1 MKNGTVN
8 NNIEAIYE
16 LAPMQEGMFFHYLLD
31 QTTTEYILQ
40 AQMEIRNPFSEELS
54 RKALSLLIMRYEVLR
69 TSFTSKTK
77 LPLQV
82 VRRTVEPEYL
92 IEDYGGQVSNSEIL
106 NELMRADLSRGFRL
120 DEGLPIRITHVI
132 FDDTVVLIWT
142 IHHIVIDGWCISV
155 LMQEFLKYYKLLELG
170 RSYEEV
176 CRLVQRDRLEDLPY
190 KEYVQWQKRQKST
203 ACEQY
208 WEQLLSDYEAKQVV
222 PMLCPSET
230 PTSGVCETF
239 IQGDAYEDIK
249 CLAIESQVT
258 ISTVIESAYG
268 ILLQLRTGGHDIVI
282 GKVVS
287 GRDAP
292 LPHIGTAVG
301 LYVNTIASR
310 ICCRPNQLV
319 SELLADVQQQSTN
332 ALPYSQISLMN
343 VQKKYMGG
351 GKIAG
356 LYAFENYYV
365 NPETVKRMQENG
377 IAIISSREQTNYP
390 LTLRAFDKNGIE
402 LTLMYDEKVFGKEE
416 CELLLKQLKQI
427 LLQMCDK
434 GAVVEQINGVSEKD
448 TQQIVYD
455 FNNTTTSYPRN
466 SCVFWELEQ
475 QIALHREKT
484 AIVYK
489 DEQISYGELEE
500 LSAVLAEKLKAA
512 GVERGTYVAL
522 LAKRTPQL
530 ILALVAIMRAG
541 GVYVPID
548 TAYPQS
554 RVRMILDECEP
565 KVVLIDS
572 EYEVDSSWPTVI
584 RLDDP
589 DLFVGNTTS
598 VAEYVDATEPAYVIY
613 TSGTTGRPKGTIV
626 AQRAILRLVKNIQYA
641 KLDENSRLLQMGA
654 VAFDASTF
662 EIWGML
668 LNGGTLYLASESM
681 VMDTAVFKETVSDY
695 NINVMWMTAALF
707 NFHVANDPSA
717 FDGVEQLLVG
727 GEKLSEYHVRMFQA
741 HNKDTVLINGYGPT
755 ENTTFTTTYCIP
767 KEFQRIPIGKPISN
781 TGVVIA
787 RQGVICGIGMPG
799 ELLCWGD
806 GLSSGYL
813 NNQALTER
821 CFVKLDA
828 FDQVMYKTGDLAR
841 WLPDGT
847 IEYLG
852 RIDQQ
857 IKIRGFRVEVEEIEK
872 RICAIDSVKDCAVVA
887 QLIKGENILC
897 AYVVGDVEL
906 DFSEIRKTLRTE
918 IPEYMIPTF
927 WGRIDEIPLTVNG
940 KVDRLNLPNIIERN
954 DSKKMPPEGETE
966 ELVAKIFG
974 QILGLD
980 KVYRE
985 EEFFELGGHSLRAMA
1000 LVNAIESN
1008 TGIRLSLRDIFEEP
1022 TVMGLASKLTIKA
1035 QAITIQKAPDME
1047 RYPMSPSQQRMY
1059 ILSKREA
1066 ASVAYNMPCCIMIP
1080 GVINADRMNAAL
1092 KSLVAIHESLRT
1104 VFFEDGGAF
1113 YQQIR
1118 EDMQLDLV
1126 FECSDSEINIHKYL
1140 VDFVKPFN
1148 LEEGPLVRIK
1158 FVQCQDY
1165 SYAFFDMHHIISDGM
1180 SMNIFARDLLL
1191 AYEGKQLQP
1200 HVLHYRDYSEWMRT
1214 RDLSK
1219 QEEYW
1224 LTELGQDVSV
1234 LNMPY
1239 DHARPAVQSFVG
1251 GIVKQRTPQSLRKK
1265 VLDLSKQTG
1274 TTEFMVLASVL
1285 MILLSRYSNQENVT
1299 IGTVVSGRVT
1309 RETEDM
1315 LGVFVNTLVL
1325 KENIQEGERYLSFLA
1340 AIKNK
1345 CLSALDN
1352 QEYPFDLL
1360 CQKLNL
1366 PRDPSRNALFDVM
1379 FSLQNNEKNV
1389 LPGQAQLIMSDDEV
1403 AAKFDL
1409 SVDVHPDEDG
1419 YQIDYTFCKAI
1430 YDKETVERFAEH
1442 YMNLLE
1448 SVVDNKVAYISE
1460 LAETDAAE
1468 QEKLLFAFNPESN
1481 PLPEELNV
1489 VTQFWKTASRYP
1501 DRQAVCYK
1509 NECCTYGELA
1519 ARIQKTVGGLRGNGV
1534 EPGNRIA
1541 LVLSRGVDMIVG
1553 IYAVLSAGAAYIPIE
1568 PSYPADRKNYI
1579 IGDANPSLILCDCGE
1594 TEALVE
1600 CGITCVTIQ
1609 DLECTDGDKEIGII
1623 NPKDVAYLIYTSGT
1637 TGKPKG
1643 AILRHDSLM
1652 NLCVELNRYA
1662 YEKYETPVNGA
1673 LLASYCFD
1681 ASIQQ
1686 LFVPLIYGHTLHI
1699 ICDDI
1704 KINAE
1709 SIFKYYVQHQI
1720 RVSDGTP
1727 SHLKMLL
1734 ERPMPTIYA
1743 DTFLIGGEVLSPYVA
1758 KEFIERYGVTLFNVY
1773 GPTEATVDATLY
1785 ECTLENMDRK
1795 CLPIGKPLNNVSAY
1809 VLRGDQFCGIDI
1821 PGELCIG
1828 GIGVGDGYQNLPE
1841 ETAKKFVPN
1850 PVDGSVMYRTGD
1862 IARWRSD
1869 GNLEYIGRIDQQVKI
1884 HGFRIETQEIEKAIG
1899 ELEVVQDCAVVAKEI
1914 FGELTLCAYLVL
1926 VEDEYAQLGYVVSC
1940 LKKGLPTYMIPK
1952 YWACCK
1958 SLPRN
1963 NSGKLD
1969 YSRLDG
1975 ELMLAEQ
1982 ENYVAPQTELEKLV
1996 ADAFAEVVNSKRVGR
2011 NDDFFS
2017 LGGHSL
2023 NAGRVI
2029 NLIEEKAKVR
2039 LKLQDIFLNPV
2050 VSELATVVAV
2060 GKVIENPILPCDK
2073 AAVYAVSPAQLRIY
2087 MMQMLDDGGT
2097 AYNMP
2102 MCLRMK
2108 GRIDHQ
2114 KVKNCLFSLTKQH
2127 ETLRTSFFFEDGVLS
2142 QHINKDSL
2150 IDFTVVEVDRL
2161 QAAADYMAEFI
2172 RPFDLSVAPLMRT
2185 KLVIAPDSAYL
2196 LVDIHHIISDAR
2208 SVNIIIEE
2216 FATLYSG
2223 GVLPEQPVHYKD
2235 YAVWLQKQDHAGQE
2249 KFWNTQFA
2257 EELSVLDLPTDFS
2270 RPQRQDFSGDLVR
2283 IKLKDSLIE
2292 KLKDFI
2298 KGSVITEYAVFL
2310 SVLMITLSKYGRS
2323 EDVIVGTSVSGRTH
2337 RDTERMLGMFVNTVA
2352 LRGNPSKEKR
2362 FDVFLR
2368 EIAELTVQSFDNQDY
2383 PFENIVN
2390 EFGVAGEQSRNPIF
2404 DVMLTLQNNE
2414 QTKLELDGVEIQV
2427 EETGKTIAK
2436 FDLDIDIVPS
2446 TEGYE
2451 VLCAYATCL
2460 FKRSTAEGIVNR
2472 FVFFLEYLLENP
2484 ESRIGDLPLATPEE
2498 YALIGKQFHQ
2508 ELPKDDF
2515 CPCSTV
2521 IAAFEAQVEAT
2532 PDRIALEMGTF
2543 QYTYRELNTRA
2554 NRLAHKL
2561 RELGIQ
2567 PDEPVVIISKRSMD
2581 VIVAIYGIQKA
2592 GGAYFPV
2599 DPTYGKERIDFI
2611 VQDCAARIVLVDEEH
2626 SFVSDMLHVEQLDNF
2641 YSGYA
2646 EDNLP
2651 HTASAK
2657 NLMYLTSTS
2666 GSTGLPKSV
2675 MIENG
2680 AVLAYVK
2687 AFSREFDICQEDVVL
2702 QQSAL
2707 NFDTVVEELY
2717 PAHLCGGRVVLLP
2730 QDRII
2735 DVNQAYRY
2743 IIEKQVTVVSCSTL
2757 LLNEFNAL
2765 QKPSS
2770 VRLYLNGGDVLKYE
2784 YIDYLQSYSEV
2795 GNTFGPTECTVCAA
2809 LYHVPKGTGKI
2820 SVGHPI
2826 PGAKLYVVNGN
2837 NQLCGIGVPG
2847 ELWIGGI
2854 GVGRGYLN
2862 RNELNKEK
2870 FVENPFEDGR
2880 IFRTGDAVR
2889 WLPDGNLEYLGRI
2902 DQQVKIRGF
2911 RVELGEIESAMR
2923 KNSNIHECTVIS
2935 KKRNNGDRYL
2945 CAYYVT
2951 CSGEDL
2957 DESVLKDDLAKFLP
2971 NYMVPQHMMRMNELP
2986 LTGSGKVDKRALP
2999 EIHMKSSC
3007 SYEAPETE
3015 EERLVAE
3022 AFQSVLEVEKV
3033 GRDDNFFE
3041 LGGHSLRALRVL
3053 NAIEA
3058 SGGVRIAL
3066 KEVFAHPTVKEL
3078 ARVVAEATDRME
3090 EIEPV
3095 EKKSAYEM
3103 SSMQRRLY
3111 MINQID
3117 ETGTSYNMP
3126 ACFELVDGV
3135 ELDKL
3140 QAALNSALVRHEA
3153 LRTRFDLVDGVPMQI
3168 VEEQV
3173 ECTIQT
3179 CVDTEHRA
3187 VESHLAEFMRPFDL
3201 SKAPLIRVKVVKA
3214 EDKNYLLIDMH
3225 HIIMDG
3231 MSINILL
3238 SDITRLYHGE
3248 ELTPLKV
3255 HYKDYSEWMH
3265 TRDLS
3270 AQQAYWKSCY
3280 EESVELLDM
3289 PTDYKRPQKQSFAG
3303 ANIRITIST
3312 EVSEQIAQLASVSGV
3327 TEYMVLL
3334 SAVGMLLEKYSR
3346 QEDIV
3351 VGSAVA
3357 NRPTRATEQMLGMF
3371 VNTLA
3376 LRLKVSKQERYSE
3389 YLGQLKKVC
3398 LGAFENQEYPFEE
3411 LVTEIDCARD
3421 LSRNPLFDVMFTFQ
3435 NNEDAEI
3442 DSGIAK
3448 IVETEVSSGA
3458 KFDLSI
3464 TIAKQKM
3471 QYVCDFSYRTDLYD
3485 KETISAMA
3493 NVFALLLKEIAEDQT
3508 KTLEDYSCVQDIE
3521 QVKRFGVKR
3530 STCTCATLAELF
3542 EQQVEAHPQD
3552 EAVVFG
3558 TVRLTY
3564 TQLNEHANVLAHKLI
3579 AAGVDVEDRVALLG
3593 DRSEK
3598 MIEMMLGVTKAGA
3611 AYVPID
3617 PTYPS
3622 ERKRYI
3628 LEDVAPKLILT
3639 TDKQH
3644 VPEGMQAEV
3653 LEYPLVDI
3661 TEAEE
3666 RENPELRAGVD
3677 NAAYII
3683 YTSGTTGNPK
3693 GVVVEHRGIGNLRD
3707 YFVKEQGCGNGK
3719 RSLQFASFSFDA
3731 TISEICMS
3739 LLCGG
3744 CMCIAEDAVR
3754 GDSSAMEQ
3762 FLMDEK
3768 ITHGIFPPA
3777 FFQELDIHNTYL
3789 KHIITAGS
3797 ESNEE
3802 ITKKA
3807 LGKCS
3812 YSNDYGPTEATV
3824 CATHGRIKE
3833 PIAAGKRVTIG
3844 KPLENVE
3851 VYVLQGKALCGIG
3864 MPGELCIGGI
3874 GVARGY
3880 LNRPELTAEKFV
3892 PNPYGEG
3899 RLYRTGDLARWLP
3912 DGNLE
3917 YLGRIDQQVKIRGFR
3932 VELGEIEAVL
3942 RQYPGITDS
3951 TVIVRNG
3958 SRQEQTICAYY
3969 VTQEDV
3975 VEESL
3980 LREYLA
3986 KKLPGYMLPGAMMRI
4001 DHIPLNHSGKV
4012 DKRALPEIH
4021 MKSSRSYEAPETEEE
4036 RLVAEAF
4043 QSVLEVEKVGRDDNF
4058 FELGGHS
4065 LRALRVL
4072 NAIEASGGVRIAL
4085 KEVFAHP
4092 TVKEL
4097 ARVVAEATDRMEE
4110 IEPVEKKS
4118 AYEMS
4123 SMQRRLYMINQID
4136 ETGTSYNM
4144 PACFELVDGVELD
4157 KLQAALNSAL
4167 VRHEALRTRFD
4178 LVDGVP
4184 MQIVEEQVECTIQT
4198 CVDTEHR
4205 AVESHLAEFMRPFDL
4220 SKAPLIRV
4228 KVVKAEDKNYLLID
4242 MHHIIMDGM
4251 SINILLS
4258 DITRLYHGEELTP
4271 LKVHY
4276 KDYSEWMHT
4285 RDLSAQQAY
4294 WKSCYEESVE
4304 LLDMPTDYKR
4314 PQKQS
4319 FAGANIRITISTE
4332 VSEQIAQLASVS
4344 GVTEY
4349 MVLLSAVGML
4359 LEKYSRQEDIVVG
4372 SAVANRPTRATEQ
4385 MLGMFVNTLALR
4397 LKVSKQ
4403 ERYSEYLGQLKKVCL
4418 GAFENQEYPFEEL
4431 VTEID
4436 CARDLSRNP
4445 LFDVMFTFQNN
4456 EDAEIDSGIAKIVET
4471 EVSSGAKFDLSITIA
4486 KQKMQYVCD
4495 FSYRTDL
4502 YDKETISAMANVFAL
4517 LLKEIAED
4525 QTKTL
4530 EDYSCVQDIE
4540 QVKRFGVKRSTCT
4553 CATLAELFEQ
4563 QVEAHPQDEAVVF
4576 GTVRLTYTQLNE
4588 HANVLAHKLIAAGV
4602 DVEDRVALLGDRS
4615 EKMIEMMLGVTKA
4628 GAAYVPIDPTYPSER
4643 KRYILEDVAPKLILT
4658 TDKQHVPEGMQAEV
4672 LEYPLVDI
4680 TEAEE
4685 RENPELRAGVDNA
4698 AYIIYTSG
4706 TTGNPKGVVVE
4717 HRGIGN
4723 LRDYFVKEQG
4733 CGNGKRSLQFASFSF
4748 DATISEICMSLL
4760 CGGCMCI
4767 AEDAVRGD
4775 SSAMEQFLM
4784 DEKITHGIFPPAF
4797 FQELDIHNTYLK
4809 HIITA
4814 GSESNE
4820 EITKK
4825 ALGKCSYSNDYGP
4838 TEATVCATHGRIKEP
4853 IAAGKRVTIGKPLEN
4868 VEVYVL
4874 QGKALCG
4881 IGMPGELC
4889 IGGIGVARG
4898 YLNRPEL
4905 TAEKFVPNPYGEG
4918 RLYRTG
4924 DLARWLPDGNL
4935 EYLGRIDQQVKIRG
4949 FRVELGEIEAVL
4961 RQYPGI
4967 TDSTVIVRN
4976 GSRQEQTICAYYV
4989 TQEDVVEESL
4999 LREYLA
5005 KKLPGYMLPGA
5016 MMRIDH
5022 IPLNHSGK
5030 VDKRALPE
5038 IHMKSSRSYE
5048 APETEEERLVAEAFQ
5063 SVLGVEKVGRD
5074 DNFFELGGDSIKIM
5088 RVKSLIQQSGYDFL
5102 IADFMR
5108 SLDVAHCAQTLRRM
5122 DVSRKHRST
5131 GAVKPTPMLKKFLEW
5146 NFQQPEYFGQSVLI
5160 QMQHPDEAVIRKTL
5174 GYITQYHDVLRMVSR
5189 EGTFFIPD
5197 VGENE
5202 NYEMYV
5208 YQAGTWSPETLT
5220 KTCQKIK
5227 GSFDL
5232 ANGPLLKVA
5241 LFMGEYDAQLFIV
5254 VHHLAVDAVS
5264 WGILLE
5270 DFKNVYFAYC
5280 ARQEIQLPPKTLSYV
5295 EWAELL
5301 QEYSVSDEL
5310 DSALSYWETV
5320 EKQMPTK
5327 DIHEVTASRRVRS
5340 LVVKKSEFPELDAV
5354 TRGGAMDNVLGCGY
5368 REIIAAAVAYGRGQE
5383 RIGMMVEGRGRNEIL
5398 GQTPDRTVGWFTSES
5413 PIVVNCENNVLRTLI
5428 SISRDFAQLE
5438 HKGNSYSVL
5447 RYISQKI
5454 SGCNPEIGYNFFSES
5469 FSAPQSADEI
5479 FGESSYSSGRDVSEQ
5494 NAFGYPISVL
5504 ALEKAQELRIEFE
5517 FSNGYEEEEID
5528 CCLQRC
5534 RKALSELNEL
5544 CSVMVHSGSAI
5555 FEGKVWKVK
5564 DLKKWIVDSYAAFE
5578 KQMIGVSP
5586 ETLYDPTFLQKIC
5599 LDTKDNA
5606 ICAHSVWLPAEKTD
5620 AVLTAIHKVLREQSA
5635 LRTGYSKAA
5644 KKMVEYAEDAPIGVW
5659 CIDISDNTNQTV
5671 EFIFSMTE
5679 RVFGVNQ
5686 AFRDSPLL
5694 SKIVVYKTLYGCMVY
5709 VFAHHA
5715 VSDLRS
5721 ALVFEH
5727 RIRFYLQHTDQ
5738 AVAQFPKYSEM
5749 CQANSRKDMDMEQL
5763 LVAAKSYAQHL
5774 RKLSST
5780 YAYKFKY
5787 REDQLPQN
5795 LPVTETGIRIMKN
5808 LVKQNGYSG
5817 QFPLIVVHHGR
5828 NQDNASMYGMFL
5840 RAVGILLD
5848 TETSTVDE
5856 HLLQNVLSDGIWEMP
5871 NLSINNRIQFM
5882 RHWKKIPVLN
5892 ASVSYGVNFGLTKDS
5907 MMDDALANEAV
5918 IVKPSSVMIQSG
5930 SDGITLILGGCT
5942 EERAAVETWLFKEL
5956 NKEPVSQM

>member
-230 PTSGVCETF
+230 PASGVCETF

-1035 QAITIQKAPDME
+1035 QAITIQKAPEME

-2911 RVELGEIESAMR
+2911 RVELGEIEAVLRQYPGITDS
-2923 KNSNIHECTVIS
+2923 TVIV
-2935 KKRNNGDRYL
+2935 RNGSRQEQTI

-2951 CSGEDL
+2951 QEDVVE
-2957 DESVLKDDLAKFLP
+2957 ESLLREYLAKKLP
-2971 NYMVPQHMMRMNELP
+2971 GYMLPGAMMRIDYIP
-2986 LTGSGKVDKRALP
+2986 LNHSGKVDKRALP
-2999 EIHMKSSC
+2999 EIHMKSSR

-3022 AFQSVLEVEKV
+3022 AFQSVLGVEKA

-3622 ERKRYI
+3622 ERKQYI

-4001 DHIPLNHSGKV
+4001 D
-4012 DKRALPEIH
+4012 
-4021 MKSSRSYEAPETEEE
+4021 Y
-4036 RLVAEAF
+4036 
-4043 QSVLEVEKVGRDDNF
+4043 
-4058 FELGGHS
+4058 
-4065 LRALRVL
+4065 
-4072 NAIEASGGVRIAL
+4072 
-4085 KEVFAHP
+4085 
-4092 TVKEL
+4092 
-4097 ARVVAEATDRMEE
+4097 
-4110 IEPVEKKS
+4110 
-4118 AYEMS
+4118 
-4123 SMQRRLYMINQID
+4123 
-4136 ETGTSYNM
+4136 
-4144 PACFELVDGVELD
+4144 
-4157 KLQAALNSAL
+4157 
-4167 VRHEALRTRFD
+4167 
-4178 LVDGVP
+4178 
-4184 MQIVEEQVECTIQT
+4184 
-4198 CVDTEHR
+4198 
-4205 AVESHLAEFMRPFDL
+4205 
-4220 SKAPLIRV
+4220 
-4228 KVVKAEDKNYLLID
+4228 
-4242 MHHIIMDGM
+4242 
-4251 SINILLS
+4251 
-4258 DITRLYHGEELTP
+4258 
-4271 LKVHY
+4271 
-4276 KDYSEWMHT
+4276 
-4285 RDLSAQQAY
+4285 
-4294 WKSCYEESVE
+4294 
-4304 LLDMPTDYKR
+4304 
-4314 PQKQS
+4314 
-4319 FAGANIRITISTE
+4319 
-4332 VSEQIAQLASVS
+4332 
-4344 GVTEY
+4344 
-4349 MVLLSAVGML
+4349 
-4359 LEKYSRQEDIVVG
+4359 
-4372 SAVANRPTRATEQ
+4372 
-4385 MLGMFVNTLALR
+4385 
-4397 LKVSKQ
+4397 
-4403 ERYSEYLGQLKKVCL
+4403 
-4418 GAFENQEYPFEEL
+4418 
-4431 VTEID
+4431 
-4436 CARDLSRNP
+4436 
-4445 LFDVMFTFQNN
+4445 
-4456 EDAEIDSGIAKIVET
+4456 
-4471 EVSSGAKFDLSITIA
+4471 
-4486 KQKMQYVCD
+4486 
-4495 FSYRTDL
+4495 
-4502 YDKETISAMANVFAL
+4502 
-4517 LLKEIAED
+4517 
-4525 QTKTL
+4525 
-4530 EDYSCVQDIE
+4530 
-4540 QVKRFGVKRSTCT
+4540 
-4553 CATLAELFEQ
+4553 
-4563 QVEAHPQDEAVVF
+4563 
-4576 GTVRLTYTQLNE
+4576 
-4588 HANVLAHKLIAAGV
+4588 
-4602 DVEDRVALLGDRS
+4602 
-4615 EKMIEMMLGVTKA
+4615 
-4628 GAAYVPIDPTYPSER
+4628 
-4643 KRYILEDVAPKLILT
+4643 
-4658 TDKQHVPEGMQAEV
+4658 
-4672 LEYPLVDI
+4672 
-4680 TEAEE
+4680 
-4685 RENPELRAGVDNA
+4685 
-4698 AYIIYTSG
+4698 
-4706 TTGNPKGVVVE
+4706 
-4717 HRGIGN
+4717 
-4723 LRDYFVKEQG
+4723 
-4733 CGNGKRSLQFASFSF
+4733 
-4748 DATISEICMSLL
+4748 
-4760 CGGCMCI
+4760 
-4767 AEDAVRGD
+4767 
-4775 SSAMEQFLM
+4775 
-4784 DEKITHGIFPPAF
+4784 
-4797 FQELDIHNTYLK
+4797 
-4809 HIITA
+4809 
-4814 GSESNE
+4814 
-4820 EITKK
+4820 
-4825 ALGKCSYSNDYGP
+4825 
-4838 TEATVCATHGRIKEP
+4838 
-4853 IAAGKRVTIGKPLEN
+4853 
-4868 VEVYVL
+4868 
-4874 QGKALCG
+4874 
-4881 IGMPGELC
+4881 
-4889 IGGIGVARG
+4889 
-4898 YLNRPEL
+4898 
-4905 TAEKFVPNPYGEG
+4905 
-4918 RLYRTG
+4918 
-4924 DLARWLPDGNL
+4924 
-4935 EYLGRIDQQVKIRG
+4935 
-4949 FRVELGEIEAVL
+4949 
-4961 RQYPGI
+4961 
-4967 TDSTVIVRN
+4967 
-4976 GSRQEQTICAYYV
+4976 
-4989 TQEDVVEESL
+4989 
-4999 LREYLA
+4999 
-5005 KKLPGYMLPGA
+5005 
-5016 MMRIDH
+5016 

-5383 RIGMMVEGRGRNEIL
+5383 RIGMMVEGHGRNEIL

-5606 ICAHSVWLPAEKTD
+5606 ICVHSVWLPAEKTD

-5721 ALVFEH
+5721 ALVFED

-5871 NLSINNRIQFM
+5871 NLSIKNRIQFM